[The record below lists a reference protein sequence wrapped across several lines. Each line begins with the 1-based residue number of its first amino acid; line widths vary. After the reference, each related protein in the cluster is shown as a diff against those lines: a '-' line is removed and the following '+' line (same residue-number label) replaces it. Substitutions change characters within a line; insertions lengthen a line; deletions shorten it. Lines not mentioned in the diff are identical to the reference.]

1 MSDLKILNSEVGFLF
16 FIFFLAHDSQSGS
29 VRNLLILFVM
39 LFSFFCHMQGRS
51 TGNMFLLLDEKDHTR
66 SKKKHDDERR

>member
-1 MSDLKILNSEVGFLF
+1 VHSENLLELGLKANKKEKEPDLTDKG
-16 FIFFLAHDSQSGS
+16 

>member
-1 MSDLKILNSEVGFLF
+1 MQECSRRTG
-16 FIFFLAHDSQSGS
+16 SGMAL

-51 TGNMFLLLDEKDHTR
+51 TGNMFLLLDEKDNTR